1 MNIVFTGPAID
12 GNGNSILRASLSY
25 ACIQK
30 GNLMIQSSIRKDTD
44 ILVAS
49 RVDTVKAAKASQAGI
64 AVFSYPEFIN
74 RFLRGVTIATSGV
87 ANKYVDHVSA
97 DLLAALIHNP
107 DISCVLN
114 IEYLVIYSDF
124 VSFSTRPSSSRVAP
138 EFD

>member
-97 DLLAALIHNP
+97 DLLVPDFTDGAALAKA
-107 DISCVLN
+107 DIL
-114 IEYLVIYSDF
+114 
-124 VSFSTRPSSSRVAP
+124 
-138 EFD
+138 